1 MVPGNP
7 LRALLAGSFTTEE
20 EREVL
25 ARGCNAKPVG
35 ALLGTLKSMGLMT
48 EQLL

>member
-1 MVPGNP
+1 M
-7 LRALLAGSFTTEE
+7 
-20 EREVL
+20 L